1 MDAGRIAIA
10 GFARHRLLGHRHCL
24 YTMAPEDRFVLR
36 PAAPGAWLV
45 SACSGHGFK
54 LAPLVALG
62 LAAAIEERM
71 APQDLSFW
79 AAGREGEASLSGA
92 GG

>member
-1 MDAGRIAIA
+1 MAIA
-10 GFARHRLLGHRHCL
+10 GFDGYRVLGMRHCL

-36 PAAPGAWLV
+36 CVGPGAWLA

-62 LAAAIEERM
+62 LAVAVEERL
-71 APQDLSFW
+71 APDELAHW
-79 AAGREGEASLSGA
+79 AAGREGETSQPPDAA
-92 GG
+92 GS